1 MVDVY
6 YYYGR
11 RLLLL
16 WTTFTTIMVGVY
28 YYYGRRLLLLWSTF
42 TTIMVGVSTVVSR
55 VDDDMVLVSFV
66 FGSTLIYFEIEIMV
80 MLDFVAFLRK
90 QIWK

>member
-1 MVDVY
+1 M
-6 YYYGR
+6 
-11 RLLLL
+11 
-16 WTTFTTIMVGVY
+16 
-28 YYYGRRLLLLWSTF
+28 
-42 TTIMVGVSTVVSR
+42 VSR

-90 QIWK
+90 QVWK

>member
-1 MVDVY
+1 MNVN
-6 YYYGR
+6 YYYG
-11 RLLLL
+11 
-16 WTTFTTIMVGVY
+16 
-28 YYYGRRLLLLWSTF
+28 RLLLLWSTF
-42 TTIMVGVSTVVSR
+42 TTVVSR

-90 QIWK
+90 QVWKSTCVLCNCC